1 MHIKRVLKGVLK
13 KKMELEIE
21 EKLQLT
27 YKNLIVEVNYKEIRK
42 YEIVIK
48 LDYKCVTYE
57 SKIEY
62 LYNAKLTLDAN
73 ISIIENI
80 IDSKIILPFYKKGE

>member
-1 MHIKRVLKGVLK
+1 
-13 KKMELEIE
+13 MELEIE
-21 EKLQLT
+21 EKLQLK
-27 YKNLIVEVNYKEIRK
+27 YKNLIVEVNYKDIRK

-48 LDYKCVTYE
+48 LEYKGVTYE
-57 SKIEY
+57 SKFEY